1 MGENLQTSFLRGFLV
16 KQTCNY
22 TEVLS
27 MNDSSVDCPICKM
40 RCDDARKVQ
49 KKDVMEYDCPRCGNY
64 SITQMA
70 KTNLESVAISKQDR
84 AKVASYLKERTLR
97 GDSRLRILSQQYTD
111 RQFDVPVATIEE
123 IVADRFP
130 CTISERLDRALKN
143 LHRLSE
149 YPGDWI
155 DLDPDLDGPTVL
167 FAEHKNAFNFV
178 AETLQE
184 AGWVKLKS
192 TSGAAGGIML
202 TARGLERI
210 AELERNIVGKE
221 STQAF
226 VAMWFDSSLDKVWKE
241 GFEKACTVAGGYKAL
256 RMDLK
261 EHNQKICDAIIAE
274 IRRSRFLVVDFTGH
288 RGGVYFEAGYALG
301 LGIPVIWTCRED
313 ELVKSHF
320 DTRQYNHIVWKDEQ
334 DLLEKLTRRIEA
346 TIPPLG

>member
-1 MGENLQTSFLRGFLV
+1 
-16 KQTCNY
+16 
-22 TEVLS
+22 
-27 MNDSSVDCPICKM
+27 
-40 RCDDARKVQ
+40 
-49 KKDVMEYDCPRCGNY
+49 
-64 SITQMA
+64 
-70 KTNLESVAISKQDR
+70 
-84 AKVASYLKERTLR
+84 
-97 GDSRLRILSQQYTD
+97 
-111 RQFDVPVATIEE
+111 
-123 IVADRFP
+123 
-130 CTISERLDRALKN
+130 
-143 LHRLSE
+143 
-149 YPGDWI
+149 
-155 DLDPDLDGPTVL
+155 
-167 FAEHKNAFNFV
+167 
-178 AETLQE
+178 LQE

-274 IRRSRFLVVDFTGH
+274 IRRSRFLVADFTGH

-346 TIPPLG
+346 TIPPFGLSGIRSPNRAWWNEKAISSSGCTCSLSSRGDTGPFNYAPCLPTSKVGLVGTRSS